1 MVREAKDQ
9 NVPLETCGRA
19 RKASRSRDM
28 MLALEGKVVKLE
40 DFMGDVKESLEV
52 VEGHI
57 VELDSGTDELKE
69 HVLHALNANVEE
81 MQVAQFHWG

>member
-28 MLALEGKVVKLE
+28 LSALEGRVVKLE
-40 DFMGDVKESLEV
+40 DFIGDLKESLEI

-57 VELDSGTDELKE
+57 VELDLGTDELKE
-69 HVLHALNANVEE
+69 HVLVALNANVEE
-81 MQVAQFHWG
+81 MQVAHCH